1 MENNNNNNNIINLG
15 IIGQENVGKC
25 LFNKNFTIKFGSIV
39 KPNEFTIK
47 NNNFHIFSIPCSEP
61 DFKDNFEMTMSNSD
75 ILIIIININ
84 KEINEEDKNYY
95 QKIFLNIFYN
105 QINKILIIFNEFEET
120 NTENNIF
127 LYKNLF
133 NEYLKI
139 YKNFFEINEFEIKY
153 IKSNIKKETN
163 FEEISENLI
172 NFNYKNNNNNN
183 LEFILYDKYFDEED
197 KTFVCSG
204 KLMKG
209 SISIEMNNLNYFT
222 INSKNNNLIKISNII
237 PKRLCNLN
245 GKYLN
250 KINSPEFITI
260 KFDDSNFIN
269 IKEEI
274 ISKNSFIFSNEN
286 LIIFDTFEANIILF
300 ESNLAVV
307 AKGFECNF
315 ENYNFNSDVNFLNVN
330 GFYSGEK
337 NEIFNKKNII
347 NTEKNKIVKCILKL
361 KNPILSMK
369 YEQNKKIGSFMLKK
383 DGKIFAVGKILKYK
397 IFN

>member
-1 MENNNNNNNIINLG
+1 
-15 IIGQENVGKC
+15 
-25 LFNKNFTIKFGSIV
+25 
-39 KPNEFTIK
+39 
-47 NNNFHIFSIPCSEP
+47 
-61 DFKDNFEMTMSNSD
+61 
-75 ILIIIININ
+75 
-84 KEINEEDKNYY
+84 
-95 QKIFLNIFYN
+95 
-105 QINKILIIFNEFEET
+105 
-120 NTENNIF
+120 
-127 LYKNLF
+127 
-133 NEYLKI
+133 
-139 YKNFFEINEFEIKY
+139 
-153 IKSNIKKETN
+153 
-163 FEEISENLI
+163 
-172 NFNYKNNNNNN
+172 
-183 LEFILYDKYFDEED
+183 
-197 KTFVCSG
+197 
-204 KLMKG
+204 MKG

-222 INSKNNNLIKISNII
+222 INSKNNKLIKISNII

-274 ISKNSFIFSNEN
+274 ISKNSFIFSEEN

-315 ENYNFNSDVNFLNVN
+315 ENYNFMSDVNFLNVN
-330 GFYSGEK
+330 GFYSGEN

-347 NTEKNKIVKCILKL
+347 NTEKNKICKCILKL

-369 YEQNKKIGSFMLKK
+369 YESNKKIGSFMLKK